1 MSRMRIVAEQDQ
13 ATSQRTR
20 SSLAARVSRRIR
32 AFLIGLLVALL
43 LALVIGF
50 AWFVAHVPTTEPVIT
65 GRADGIVVLT
75 GGASRINDAVAL
87 LASGHGQRLLITGVH
102 PTVTE
107 KGIARNVPEHKRIF
121 DCCVDLDRSA
131 LNTFGNAT
139 ETRRWAREHGF
150 HSLIVVTSAYHMPR
164 AMAEIGHAL
173 PDVSLTPF
181 PVVTDKMREGQWWSS
196 AATTRLLLSEYVKYV
211 VATLRMRLLPNAD
224 APTASRV
231 SDLLHPASR

>member
-1 MSRMRIVAEQDQ
+1 VIV
-13 ATSQRTR
+13 R
-20 SSLAARVSRRIR
+20 LSRRIR
-32 AFLIGLLVALL
+32 ASIIGLA
-43 LALVIGF
+43 LALVLALAIGF
-50 AWFVAHVPTTEPVIT
+50 AWFVAHVPTTEPAIA

-75 GGASRINDAVAL
+75 GGASRINDAVEL
-87 LASGHGQRLLITGVH
+87 LATGHGQRLLITGVH
-102 PTVTE
+102 PSVTE

-139 ETRRWAREHGF
+139 ETRRWALEHHF

-173 PDVSLTPF
+173 PEVSLTPF
-181 PVVTDKMREGQWWSS
+181 PVVTDKMREGEWWSS
-196 AATTRLLLSEYVKYV
+196 ASTTRLLLSEYFKYV
-211 VATLRMRLLPNAD
+211 LATVRMRLAPNAD

-231 SDLLHPASR
+231 SDILHPRAR